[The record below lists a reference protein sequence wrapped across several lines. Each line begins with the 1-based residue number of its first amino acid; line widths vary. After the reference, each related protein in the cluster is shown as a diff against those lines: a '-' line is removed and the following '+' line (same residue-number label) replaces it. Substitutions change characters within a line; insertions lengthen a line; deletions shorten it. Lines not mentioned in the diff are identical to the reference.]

1 MAATSAAE
9 RRSGGAWRLWAL
21 IPLLLLVGV
30 VALFASS
37 GTTLLD
43 LVGRAPPAL
52 DQFDIRRV
60 EFKPGEITIRVT
72 NPQQKKLTIASVTVD
87 DAIVPFHTDGP
98 TRLEQAALEQNRGA
112 VPVGRRRPLLGRRH
126 ELHRHRDDRFGCR
139 LRSRRAARARA
150 AFSATR

>member
-1 MAATSAAE
+1 MAAASTAE

-72 NPQQKKLTIASVTVD
+72 NPQQKKLTIASVT
-87 DAIVPFHTDGP
+87 
-98 TRLEQAALEQNRGA
+98 
-112 VPVGRRRPLLGRRH
+112 
-126 ELHRHRDDRFGCR
+126 
-139 LRSRRAARARA
+139 
-150 AFSATR
+150 ATRTAPATVRGGPPASGNGSVPS